1 MEAQLKDIV
10 SHFLQK
16 SPAEISSETVIDR
29 SAVAG
34 SIVIHRMYA
43 SLSEA
48 GFAVEDYSQIS
59 SFGELQ
65 QRLDGGAGSTETLEP
80 EVKGAN
86 TPYALG
92 VDVQSI
98 AELPAA
104 NDYRTEPFYQA
115 TFSPE
120 EISYCILQANPRQ
133 SFAGL
138 FAAKE
143 ALVKANYRLHK
154 LPLHELSIGHEQSG
168 KPVYG
173 DYQLSI
179 SHSGDVAMA
188 AALLPP
194 PLAPLQ
200 EENEASPEIA
210 KNIASIEHIQVQN
223 HRLKR
228 GLWFC
233 AALTTI
239 ALILSSLQLLKLL

>member
-1 MEAQLKDIV
+1 MEAQLKEII

-16 SPAEISSETVIDR
+16 SPAEINSETVIDR

-34 SIVIHRMYA
+34 SIIIHRMYA

-48 GFAVEDYSQIS
+48 GYGVDDYQQIR

-65 QRLDGGAGSTETLEP
+65 TRLNGVEGSTETEETEEDVP
-80 EVKGAN
+80 
-86 TPYALG
+86 TSSYTLG

-98 AELPAA
+98 AELPEA
-104 NDYRTEPFYQA
+104 NDYRSDPFYQA
-115 TFSPE
+115 TFSPQ
-120 EISYCILQANPRQ
+120 EISYCILQTDPRQ

-143 ALVKANYRLHK
+143 ALVKARYSLRK
-154 LPLHELSIGHEQSG
+154 TPLNELSIGHGQSG
-168 KPVYG
+168 KPEFE
-173 DYQLSI
+173 DFQLSI

-188 AALLPP
+188 VALLPP

-200 EENEASPEIA
+200 EENNDSLTVAQ
-210 KNIASIEHIQVQN
+210 NLQSIENISIQNQ
-223 HRLKR
+223 RLKR

-233 AALTTI
+233 GALTTI
-239 ALILSSLQLLKLL
+239 ALILSLLQLFKLL